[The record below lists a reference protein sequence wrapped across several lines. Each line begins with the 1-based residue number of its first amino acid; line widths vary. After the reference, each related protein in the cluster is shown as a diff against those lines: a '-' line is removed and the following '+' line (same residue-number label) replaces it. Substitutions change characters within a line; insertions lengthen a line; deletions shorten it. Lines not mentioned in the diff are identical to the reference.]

1 MVYLIALALGTMAT
15 LTFFQ
20 LIPEAIDIYHS
31 HKVVIPCSHASD
43 YQLLEG
49 QPYSLIV
56 SRAGGGPSVPGDGSI
71 SHKNDSYYEGDLCYL
86 KFAGPKMYIW
96 EMLTVFCMVILFY
109 NIQVRSGPDQGSWDG
124 DSRPGTEADAG
135 RRRNGGFS
143 LDTSFDHGGLMNE
156 SIVGTRQRNKIVML
170 LKILYPSYDMVD
182 IIWPYYMTRIMWLI

>member
-1 MVYLIALALGTMAT
+1 MASFEFRVVLLDPLFPTLISKLKWLESALHLILFKCNFRYGKLMVYLIALALGTMAT

-49 QPYSLIV
+49 QPYSLV
-56 SRAGGGPSVPGDGSI
+56 VNRAGGGPSVPGDGSI
-71 SHKNDSYYEGDLCYL
+71 SHKNDTYYEGDLCYL

-109 NIQVRSGPDQGSWDG
+109 NIQVR
-124 DSRPGTEADAG
+124 AA
-135 RRRNGGFS
+135 
-143 LDTSFDHGGLMNE
+143 
-156 SIVGTRQRNKIVML
+156 
-170 LKILYPSYDMVD
+170 
-182 IIWPYYMTRIMWLI
+182 

>member
-31 HKVVIPCSHASD
+31 HKVLIPCSHAND

-49 QPYSLIV
+49 QPYSLVV
-56 SRAGGGPSVPGDGSI
+56 SRAGGGPSVPGDGTI
-71 SHKNDSYYEGDLCYL
+71 SHKNDSFYEGDLCYL

-109 NIQVRSGPDQGSWDG
+109 NIQVRSCPDH
-124 DSRPGTEADAG
+124 PC
-135 RRRNGGFS
+135 
-143 LDTSFDHGGLMNE
+143 LMNE
-156 SIVGTRQRNKIVML
+156 SIHGKQTSQPTFLTLFKLTNGVIR
-170 LKILYPSYDMVD
+170 
-182 IIWPYYMTRIMWLI
+182 II

>member
-31 HKVVIPCSHASD
+31 HKVVIPCTHATD

-49 QPYSLIV
+49 QPYSLVV

-109 NIQVRSGPDQGSWDG
+109 NIQVRSGPYHWD
-124 DSRPGTEADAG
+124 RPMHET
-135 RRRNGGFS
+135 
-143 LDTSFDHGGLMNE
+143 
-156 SIVGTRQRNKIVML
+156 IVGSRQLIN
-170 LKILYPSYDMVD
+170 ILNAFNDSIPTISCS
-182 IIWPYYMTRIMWLI
+182 

>member
-31 HKVVIPCSHASD
+31 HKVLIPCSHAND

-49 QPYSLIV
+49 QPYSLVV
-56 SRAGGGPSVPGDGSI
+56 SRAGGGPSVPGDGTI
-71 SHKNDSYYEGDLCYL
+71 SHKNDSYYEGNLCYL

-109 NIQVRSGPDQGSWDG
+109 NIQVRSGLDQ
-124 DSRPGTEADAG
+124 T
-135 RRRNGGFS
+135 
-143 LDTSFDHGGLMNE
+143 LMNE
-156 SIVGTRQRNKIVML
+156 SIHGKQTVQSTFFAL
-170 LKILYPSYDMVD
+170 LKVTSGIILGSGKFGRAKRRPVNLTIY
-182 IIWPYYMTRIMWLI
+182 I

>member
-15 LTFFQ
+15 LSFFQ

-31 HKVVIPCSHASD
+31 HKVVIPCSHANE

-49 QPYSLIV
+49 QPYSLVI
-56 SRAGGGPSVPGDGSI
+56 SRAGGGPSVPGDGLI

-109 NIQVRSGPDQGSWDG
+109 NIQVKS
-124 DSRPGTEADAG
+124 
-135 RRRNGGFS
+135 GFS
-143 LDTSFDHGGLMNE
+143 
-156 SIVGTRQRNKIVML
+156 
-170 LKILYPSYDMVD
+170 
-182 IIWPYYMTRIMWLI
+182 